1 MNEGLFFR
9 RADGAEIPVKEVEGL
24 KGNGLLILM
33 TETFLREEDMQK
45 MQQSLKGVSGTGR
58 GFLCLM
64 HGSKRLCGWRCERGI
79 YMHTSGKGKEKRL

>member
-45 MQQSLKGVSGTGR
+45 MQQSIERRIGDGTR
-58 GFLCLM
+58 VLVLDARI
-64 HGSKRLCGWRCERGI
+64 KRLCGWRCERGI

>member
-33 TETFLREEDMQK
+33 TETFLREE
-45 MQQSLKGVSGTGR
+45 
-58 GFLCLM
+58 
-64 HGSKRLCGWRCERGI
+64 

>member
-45 MQQSLKGVSGTGR
+45 MQQSIAAGR
-58 GFLCLM
+58 RQRRNAAAPTFAN
-64 HGSKRLCGWRCERGI
+64 
-79 YMHTSGKGKEKRL
+79 TA

>member
-24 KGNGLLILM
+24 KGDGLLILM

-45 MQQSLKGVSGTGR
+45 MQQSIERRIGDGTR
-58 GFLCLM
+58 VLVLDAQI
-64 HGSKRLCGWRCERGI
+64 KRLCGWRCERGI